1 MRLFIALLLG
11 FSVVSLMFYGIWVP
25 WPDPMESELR
35 TIMDRNAPTPS
46 GPVADTI
53 DRIAE
58 SLEGAPTKVW
68 ARSAY
73 ADEFDSILKTAHAL
87 SKRAFNDPDLASKH
101 HIFRQVR
108 ALLELMESKVDDSE
122 APNNDW
128 IVDPSFKH
136 DLSVAIARA
145 RSSVDQGLLIDR

>member
-25 WPDPMESELR
+25 WPDPMEGELR
-35 TIMDRNAPTPS
+35 KVMERSSTTPA
-46 GPVADTI
+46 GPVAETI

-58 SLEGAPTKVW
+58 SVASAPANVW
-68 ARSAY
+68 ARAAY

-87 SKRAFNDPDLASKH
+87 SKRAYNDAELASKH
-101 HIFRQVR
+101 HTFRQVR
-108 ALLELMESKVDDSE
+108 ALLELMESKVDE
-122 APNNDW
+122 PETPNNDW
-128 IVDPSFKH
+128 VRDPSFKH

-145 RSSVDQGLLIDR
+145 RSSVDQGLAVDR